1 MPGAK
6 KAPRGDTRRRSQ
18 RRPYGEHGPGG
29 KSPGRPGDDP
39 GRFVVEES
47 ERAGLGVTKRRYGPG
62 EIVFAPGDPDDR
74 LHFLLEGALRTYKT
88 YANSREA
95 TTALLKDHGV
105 FGKPA
110 LTEGGGQDDFAE
122 AVTEARVAGIRKSAV
137 AGLAR
142 CEPDLALAL
151 FSALTERLRLSERF
165 KSRTT
170 RRQVCRS
177 TCASR
182 TRIWR
187 TWSPPRARPSPRS

>member
-1 MPGAK
+1 M
-6 KAPRGDTRRRSQ
+6 
-18 RRPYGEHGPGG
+18 
-29 KSPGRPGDDP
+29 
-39 GRFVVEES
+39 
-47 ERAGLGVTKRRYGPG
+47 TKRRYGPG

-74 LHFLLEGALRTYKT
+74 LHFLLEGALRTYKV
-88 YANSREA
+88 YGNSREA
-95 TTALLKDHGV
+95 TIALLKDHGV
-105 FGKPA
+105 LGKPA

-122 AVTEARVAGIRKSAV
+122 AVTEARVAGVRKSAV